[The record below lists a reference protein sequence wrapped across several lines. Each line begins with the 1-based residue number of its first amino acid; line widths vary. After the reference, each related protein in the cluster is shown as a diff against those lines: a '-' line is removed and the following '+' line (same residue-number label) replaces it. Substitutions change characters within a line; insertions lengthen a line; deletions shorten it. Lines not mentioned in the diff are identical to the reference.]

1 MTGTIFLKSPRSIAA
16 CAESNSFV
24 NSSSDVASHVTRGA
38 PPSSKRDASSSNVVS
53 SHDAGCRHGCG
64 SSRKKS
70 AMKNAGRSGRRNG
83 NCSNGPHPMN
93 TRPGAVWMKAKSRV
107 TMPIVMWRI
116 ATMRRV
122 ATDEYSGPDP
132 ARIKSM
138 FGSIAGRYDR
148 ANTIMSAG
156 VHHLWRRAAVRWS
169 GAKNGDAVLDCATG
183 TGDLAIAF
191 KKVVGSGRVVGTDF
205 TPEMIDLAREKSREI
220 TFEVADVTALP
231 FDDDSFDIAS
241 ISFGIRNVGD
251 PGKGIAEMAR
261 VARPGGR
268 VIVLEF
274 GQPSNR
280 IAAMLYESYRRHFL
294 PRLGGA
300 VTGERGAY
308 EYLESSAARF
318 PCGDDFVALM
328 RNAAPFTSL
337 DFRQLTLGIAY
348 LYRGVV

>member
-1 MTGTIFLKSPRSIAA
+1 
-16 CAESNSFV
+16 
-24 NSSSDVASHVTRGA
+24 
-38 PPSSKRDASSSNVVS
+38 
-53 SHDAGCRHGCG
+53 
-64 SSRKKS
+64 
-70 AMKNAGRSGRRNG
+70 
-83 NCSNGPHPMN
+83 
-93 TRPGAVWMKAKSRV
+93 
-107 TMPIVMWRI
+107 
-116 ATMRRV
+116 MRRV
-122 ATDEYSGPDP
+122 PNDEYSGPDP
-132 ARIKSM
+132 DRIRGM

-169 GAKNGDAVLDCATG
+169 SAKEGDAVLDCATG

-191 KKVVGSGRVVGTDF
+191 RKAVGTGRVVGSDF
-205 TPEMIDLAREKSREI
+205 TPEMIDLARQKSRDI

-251 PGKGIAEMAR
+251 PAKGIAEMAR
-261 VARPGGR
+261 VVRPGGR

-280 IAAMLYESYRRHFL
+280 LAGSLYQTYRRHFL

-328 RNAAPFTSL
+328 RGAAPFASI
-337 DFRQLTLGIAY
+337 DFRPLTFGIAY
-348 LYRGVV
+348 LYRGVTG